1 MSELRHRGDNRMLS
15 CRYGNGQLDQRS
27 YDLQGRLTAQRL
39 SGAEDTQTD
48 ARTYRYDANS
58 NILDLTGSYER
69 NRYGYDALDRLQ
81 SDRIDEASPEQYEYD
96 LNHNRLSAEQEGA
109 GNIRYDYAP
118 GSNRLEASEER
129 RGAGAAPFAPRTSR
143 RLEYNDAGRLW
154 RLHEGDPPDQRLRAE
169 YIYNGMGQ
177 RTRKVVHEADGSNRT
192 TVYHYDLQGML
203 ITETDANG
211 TVLRDYLWPMV
222 SRWRRLR

>member
-1 MSELRHRGDNRMLS
+1 MSELRYRGDDWMLG

-48 ARTYRYDANS
+48 ARSYRYDANS
-58 NILDLTGSYER
+58 NILDLSGSYER
-69 NRYGYDALDRLQ
+69 NRYGYDALDWLQ
-81 SDRIDEASPEQYEYD
+81 SDGIDEASPEQYEYD

-154 RLHEGDPPDQRLRAE
+154 RLHEGDPPDQRLRTE

-177 RTRKVVHEADGSNRT
+177 RTRKVVHDADGSNRKHPACWWDCT
-192 TVYHYDLQGML
+192 NDDEDSCSV
-203 ITETDANG
+203 EN
-211 TVLRDYLWPMV
+211 
-222 SRWRRLR
+222 